1 MTSLMRRGLLSA
13 CSSLGLGAAVAVSL
27 GVSLLVAAT
36 GACAADTVTIGISTT
51 LSGSIAELGRS
62 SLQGIQMAIDR
73 LNANGGLLG
82 KKVVL
87 VSADDGAF
95 PANGANNV
103 RHMILVD
110 KAVALL
116 GPATSAVGTAVETVA
131 GQYRR
136 PVFFHM
142 ANDIQ
147 ITTSNLN
154 PYAFELVPNT
164 VMEPRAIAYYFA
176 ERVAPK
182 WNGKKIRLATITPN
196 YSYGRD
202 TVDTFIKT
210 LHELKVSFE
219 VVSQQYPQL
228 GATDYT
234 TYISAL
240 LASHPDYVFAG
251 IYGGDLI
258 TFTKQAQGFN
268 FFKQTHAMAPYG
280 RQAMRAL
287 GTQTPDG
294 AIAWDRAPFWAE
306 NGPGFKEFMA
316 EYREKF
322 NDWPSAWAIIGYSAV
337 QAWTF
342 GVKKAG
348 SFDSDKVVEALQGA
362 TVPTIRGNITLRACD
377 HQADVPE
384 YVGVVS
390 NRIDPRYGQPIW
402 AETVAIPASKTMI
415 TCEEAKRLQPKP

>member
-1 MTSLMRRGLLSA
+1 VNKRPFFVRIGLVVLGSLAVLALRHP
-13 CSSLGLGAAVAVSL
+13 SLAAE
-27 GVSLLVAAT
+27 
-36 GACAADTVTIGISTT
+36 TVTIGISTT
-51 LSGSIAELGRS
+51 LSGSIAELGQTGLRS
-62 SLQGIQMAIDR
+62 IQLAVEK
-73 LNANGGLLG
+73 LNAEGGLLG
-82 KKVVL
+82 KQIKV
-87 VSADDGAF
+87 VSADDGAS
-95 PANGANNV
+95 PANGASNV

-110 KAVALL
+110 KAVAIF
-116 GPATSAVGTAVETVA
+116 GPVSSAVGTAEETVT
-131 GQYRR
+131 GQYKTL
-136 PVFFHM
+136 FF
-142 ANDIQ
+142 AFTSNDIK
-147 ITTSNLN
+147 ITTTNFN
-154 PYAFELVPNT
+154 KYAFQVVPNT